1 MVNKVILVGH
11 LGQDPEVKHLDGTR
25 VVANLTL
32 ATNERY
38 TDRNGNKVEQT
49 EWHNLEMWDGLAKV
63 AEQYLKKGSLVY
75 IEGKIKTEQWEKDGV
90 KRYTTRVRVN
100 TMNMLDRASGSGNT
114 ENANTEPQQKK
125 TANPQEQVK
134 QNEKAI
140 EEIMDNGDDDLPF

>member
-11 LGQDPEVKHLDGTR
+11 LGQDPDVKHLDGSR

-90 KRYTTRVRVN
+90 KRYTTRIRVN
-100 TMNMLDRASGSGNT
+100 TMNMLDRASGGGSAGNS
-114 ENANTEPQQKK
+114 NAAPQQN
-125 TANPQEQVK
+125 TANQQDQVQ

>member
-11 LGQDPEVKHLDGTR
+11 LGQDPEVKYLDQNR

-63 AEQYLKKGSLVY
+63 AEKYLRKGSLVY
-75 IEGKIKTEQWEKDGV
+75 VEGKIKTEEWEKDGQ
-90 KRYTTRVRVN
+90 KRRTTRIRVN
-100 TMNMLDRASGSGNT
+100 TMNMLDRAGDTGVRAANEDRGSAQDVEAHND
-114 ENANTEPQQKK
+114 AQI
-125 TANPQEQVK
+125 
-134 QNEKAI
+134 EKMVEG
-140 EEIMDNGDDDLPF
+140 EEDDLPF